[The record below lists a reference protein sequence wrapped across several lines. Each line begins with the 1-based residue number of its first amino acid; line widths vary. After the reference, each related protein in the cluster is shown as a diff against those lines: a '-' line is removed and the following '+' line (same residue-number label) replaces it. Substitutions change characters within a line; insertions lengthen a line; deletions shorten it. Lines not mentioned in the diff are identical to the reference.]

1 MTDYQQ
7 RATTSVVARDDE
19 QPGPAYPLYERVM
32 RELADRDWT
41 QTQLAEVSGVSRSTV
56 DSWKTQPRPPRT
68 SSIKAV
74 ADALRIDRTEAY
86 RLAGIPEARIPRD
99 EGSAPPAPSPSPALR
114 DMVSVLREQAAR
126 DGRTLG
132 ELLVEY
138 GLVLPGELV
147 VPDSLP
153 PDPIIT
159 QIERED
165 IPQDAKDRLIRI
177 YLEHRAELFEQERLR
192 RKEPDR

>member
-1 MTDYQQ
+1 
-7 RATTSVVARDDE
+7 
-19 QPGPAYPLYERVM
+19 
-32 RELADRDWT
+32 
-41 QTQLAEVSGVSRSTV
+41 
-56 DSWKTQPRPPRT
+56 
-68 SSIKAV
+68 
-74 ADALRIDRTEAY
+74 
-86 RLAGIPEARIPRD
+86 
-99 EGSAPPAPSPSPALR
+99 
-114 DMVSVLREQAAR
+114 MVSVLREQAAR